1 MNEEKK
7 DAGDTMPLDELQF
20 DWNNRDHTLSFINGL
35 CKRVEKKR
43 NATKALL
50 FKSIL
55 RESRDLVLQ
64 QAQQQAAKDDNT
76 AKSSELPLPLLPS
89 HTNRFVSAGSIIGSY
104 EHKARLLQAKNK
116 KWQTHQVNEP
126 AIIEG
131 ININTERPTAK
142 TTVFLKSN
150 YVAED
155 QENLTFAPYFG
166 DDDDNDAV
174 LDELF
179 DTSKRQELLDSGPEH
194 VEEQR
199 NEFIDEVLTCTI
211 KEFENRR
218 KSTRSTRHK
227 SDLLNLETIMFRVQ
241 DHIACVKGYD
251 HVHIRQRYTLKFESI
266 IFEMMYRSKYIDKQ
280 NIAMAKKTVAS
291 DNDNHNDNDNAVESM
306 SMSMVKNSDLE
317 TDEHVEYGDLMDSYR
332 HLFCRQCFVYDC
344 NKHGVMPKS
353 NDLLPLQT
361 TLAIRKEKEGGW
373 RDEQEEASTSIQS
386 HLNVPQNPGTT
397 TSTSQQ
403 DNINE
408 HKQEGQES
416 SSEPKKLTTLQR
428 VVCQHIYQVYNGDVN
443 KMAIILNCDTESI
456 QECVNKMKLKVDDH
470 DQLFCQFIGQPDK
483 KNKKKKRKCE
493 GAMNNYDQAWLRRV
507 EAAEIFP
514 EYLPCDHIEP
524 CSEETC
530 SCAQNAF
537 FCTKYC
543 VWGCHSKY
551 FFQGCR
557 CKRGECQQ
565 KSCPCFAAGKE
576 CDPDLCSEC
585 GACVD
590 EPNKPATTQRCRND
604 NIGMRRHC
612 QLLVAPSRVKE
623 AGWGVYNKT
632 ALKKDDLVHEYLGE
646 IISQEEADRRGCI
659 YDKVNR
665 SFLFNLT
672 SDRVVDANRK
682 GNKTRFLNHD
692 SRDPNCYTKILNVG
706 GNARIGIFAKEE
718 IHPQTEL
725 FFDYR
730 YDVGMNNDLIEKP
743 AIEVE
748 WMKKKKAKKKHA

>member
-218 KSTRSTRHK
+218 KSTRSTR
-227 SDLLNLETIMFRVQ
+227 I
-241 DHIACVKGYD
+241 C
-251 HVHIRQRYTLKFESI
+251 
-266 IFEMMYRSKYIDKQ
+266 
-280 NIAMAKKTVAS
+280 
-291 DNDNHNDNDNAVESM
+291 
-306 SMSMVKNSDLE
+306 
-317 TDEHVEYGDLMDSYR
+317 
-332 HLFCRQCFVYDC
+332 
-344 NKHGVMPKS
+344 
-353 NDLLPLQT
+353 
-361 TLAIRKEKEGGW
+361 
-373 RDEQEEASTSIQS
+373 
-386 HLNVPQNPGTT
+386 
-397 TSTSQQ
+397 
-403 DNINE
+403 
-408 HKQEGQES
+408 
-416 SSEPKKLTTLQR
+416 
-428 VVCQHIYQVYNGDVN
+428 
-443 KMAIILNCDTESI
+443 
-456 QECVNKMKLKVDDH
+456 
-470 DQLFCQFIGQPDK
+470 
-483 KNKKKKRKCE
+483 
-493 GAMNNYDQAWLRRV
+493 
-507 EAAEIFP
+507 
-514 EYLPCDHIEP
+514 
-524 CSEETC
+524 
-530 SCAQNAF
+530 
-537 FCTKYC
+537 
-543 VWGCHSKY
+543 
-551 FFQGCR
+551 
-557 CKRGECQQ
+557 
-565 KSCPCFAAGKE
+565 
-576 CDPDLCSEC
+576 
-585 GACVD
+585 
-590 EPNKPATTQRCRND
+590 
-604 NIGMRRHC
+604 
-612 QLLVAPSRVKE
+612 
-623 AGWGVYNKT
+623 
-632 ALKKDDLVHEYLGE
+632 
-646 IISQEEADRRGCI
+646 
-659 YDKVNR
+659 
-665 SFLFNLT
+665 
-672 SDRVVDANRK
+672 
-682 GNKTRFLNHD
+682 
-692 SRDPNCYTKILNVG
+692 
-706 GNARIGIFAKEE
+706 
-718 IHPQTEL
+718 
-725 FFDYR
+725 
-730 YDVGMNNDLIEKP
+730 
-743 AIEVE
+743 
-748 WMKKKKAKKKHA
+748 